1 MSTMDNKL
9 KCDTLF
15 IFQLLQL
22 MQFALFRCVKMSYLK
37 ATIHMN
43 YLQTK
48 KDRGLNE
55 PES

>member
-1 MSTMDNKL
+1 MDNKL